1 MLLLRFLFKPLSLL
15 VCIFEACMAPRV
27 QSVVCTEI
35 TELYSNLALNVC
47 RNPHRNWKDEQAQ
60 PNMAYDSL
68 QLGNQA
74 PACNQSKSGGAAGK
88 NGSDVTVGEAGGR
101 SENTL
106 LAVLGIGLLLL
117 ACNIWFWFC
126 FVVRKRSI
134 ICCMTNEIDRKV
146 LAEEAELST
155 PAKPDHN
162 YNPRRVQ
169 GESVWYDNSD
179 NLSKTDSFSQGSR
192 FGVDDQ
198 AISLI
203 SNGHVSRSSHQ
214 LELYGCNR
222 SSKTLPRR
230 GCTKSSHE
238 QYTCTELARAASQ
251 EHLKAADPQPAM
263 SSDQLGKTGSRSDF
277 VDHKLIPDHP
287 QTPHHGADHAHSAG
301 HDYSHS
307 SRSSHPDQQGGS
319 HPRVKIVEPHP
330 RPSDHAAH
338 SRPKLTTF
346 CHSEGG
352 AVLEGGEGR
361 THYTVQTVQR
371 ADGAD
376 RFLNPESV

>member
-1 MLLLRFLFKPLSLL
+1 
-15 VCIFEACMAPRV
+15 
-27 QSVVCTEI
+27 
-35 TELYSNLALNVC
+35 
-47 RNPHRNWKDEQAQ
+47 
-60 PNMAYDSL
+60 MAYDSL

-74 PACNQSKSGGAAGK
+74 PCNQSKSAGAAATGK
-88 NGSDVTVGEAGGR
+88 NGSDVTVGVAGGR

-126 FVVRKRSI
+126 FVIRKRSI
-134 ICCMTNEIDRKV
+134 ICCLTNEIDRKV

-155 PAKPDHN
+155 PAKPEHS
-162 YNPRRVQ
+162 YNPRRGVQ

-230 GCTKSSHE
+230 GCSKSSHE
-238 QYTCTELARAASQ
+238 QYSCTELARAASQ
-251 EHLKAADPQPAM
+251 EHLKATDSQPTMTSAEG
-263 SSDQLGKTGSRSDF
+263 GKTGSRSDF
-277 VDHKLIPDHP
+277 VDHKLITEHP
-287 QTPHHGADHAHSAG
+287 PTPHHSDHAHSTG
-301 HDYSHS
+301 HEYAHS
-307 SRSSHPDQQGGS
+307 SRSSHPDQQS

-330 RPSDHAAH
+330 RASDHAAH

-352 AVLEGGEGR
+352 GSVNVLEGGEGRGSLVEGR

-371 ADGAD
+371 VEGAD